1 MFTTYVHRF
10 FIYKSSKKVWTHL
23 LLSEGWNFVMT
34 FVLEPNGVVLLKMM
48 STSSSL
54 RPAPVIFTLIH
65 FSVSFPAS
73 WRNSMETAT
82 VKVNLV
88 FFNPFYSLSTCPPRK
103 TYLNKEFP
111 LHL

>member
-10 FIYKSSKKVWTHL
+10 FMYKSSKKVWTHL
-23 LLSEGWNFVMT
+23 LLSEGWDFVMT

-48 STSSSL
+48 STPSSL

-65 FSVSFPAS
+65 FSVPFSAS

-82 VKVNLV
+82 RKVNLV
-88 FFNPFYSLSTCPPRK
+88 SFNPSFILYPPAHQER
-103 TYLNKEFP
+103 
-111 LHL
+111 HS